1 MSIELAN
8 ELWISG
14 KASGLLGQ
22 FASTRGY
29 SQLIEHAQ
37 GHDYPLLA
45 AFFDKGVTDKVGGV
59 RKELA
64 HLIRITTDNDVA
76 STAKAL
82 RDLAEGE
89 DFLVITNGGN

>member
-8 ELWISG
+8 EEWIEG

-29 SQLIEHAQ
+29 SQLIEHAR
-37 GHDYPLLA
+37 GHEYPFLA
-45 AFFDKGVTDKVGGV
+45 DFFGKGVTDRVGAV

-64 HLIRITTDNDVA
+64 HLIRTTNEEDVA

-89 DFLVITNGGN
+89 DFLVITNGAS